1 MRWLW
6 RWRSTEHWP
15 DPPERLIDV
24 PASRD
29 PSPDVLRRLRGI
41 DPQAEVIYIG
51 GGRWWL
57 GRVKPNSPRR
67 AVGRRMALA
76 IREGDGFPWESQG
89 ASRWPELRQ
98 ALLMAQGFGLLAEVS
113 VQGEPDGA
121 LVAALERAVSERR
134 QPVEPDPE
142 ELERQAAAA
151 ERRTREREL
160 LSWLYRRSP
169 YGRANPWIGWTPTR
183 STT

>member
-1 MRWLW
+1 
-6 RWRSTEHWP
+6 
-15 DPPERLIDV
+15 
-24 PASRD
+24 
-29 PSPDVLRRLRGI
+29 
-41 DPQAEVIYIG
+41 
-51 GGRWWL
+51 
-57 GRVKPNSPRR
+57 
-67 AVGRRMALA
+67 
-76 IREGDGFPWESQG
+76 
-89 ASRWPELRQ
+89 
-98 ALLMAQGFGLLAEVS
+98 MAQGFGLLAEVS